1 MYGSRS
7 APILGILRRRRRY
20 KELTP
25 FQWCYSEYVLL
36 VSAFLEVQGMTYSN
50 VVLEY
55 NINPIV
61 VVGTADVRVL
71 LDTLFLVTII
81 IVTRVFMKFAKRA
94 MSN

>member
-1 MYGSRS
+1 
-7 APILGILRRRRRY
+7 
-20 KELTP
+20 
-25 FQWCYSEYVLL
+25 
-36 VSAFLEVQGMTYSN
+36 MTYSN